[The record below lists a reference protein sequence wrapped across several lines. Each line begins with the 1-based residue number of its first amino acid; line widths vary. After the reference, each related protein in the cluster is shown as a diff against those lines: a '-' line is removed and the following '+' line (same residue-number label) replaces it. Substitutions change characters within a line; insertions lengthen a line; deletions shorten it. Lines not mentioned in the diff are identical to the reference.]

1 MPSAAPTRIGLIAD
15 THGLL
20 RPEAM
25 EALHG
30 SDRIIHA
37 GDIGDPA
44 ILERLSQIAPVT
56 AVRGNNDKG
65 GWAATLPRT
74 DLVRVG
80 RAFIYVIHDLAELD
94 LDPAAA
100 GCSAV
105 VSGHSHRPRQEWRD
119 GVHNINPGS
128 AGPRRFSL
136 PVALG
141 CLLVSAG
148 GVEAELI
155 ELPR

>member
-1 MPSAAPTRIGLIAD
+1 MPPAARTRIGLIAD

-20 RPEAM
+20 RPEAVA
-25 EALHG
+25 ALRG
-30 SDRIIHA
+30 SDLIIHA

-44 ILERLSQIAPVT
+44 ILDRLSQIAPVT

-65 GWAATLPRT
+65 AWAATLPRT
-74 DLVRVG
+74 ALIRAAA
-80 RAFIYVIHDLAELD
+80 AFIYVIHDLAELN
-94 LDPAAA
+94 LDPTAA

-105 VSGHSHRPRQEWRD
+105 VSGHSHRPTQQWRD
-119 GVHNINPGS
+119 GVLFVNPGS

-141 CLLVSAG
+141 HLLVSAEG
-148 GVEAELI
+148 IEAELI
-155 ELPR
+155 ELPG

>member
-1 MPSAAPTRIGLIAD
+1 MPSAVPTRIGLIAD

-20 RPEAM
+20 RPEAVA
-25 EALHG
+25 ALRG
-30 SDRIIHA
+30 SDLVIHA

-44 ILERLSQIAPVT
+44 ILERLSQVAPVI

-65 GWAATLPRT
+65 GWAAALPRT
-74 DLVRVG
+74 DLVRAG
-80 RAFIYVIHDLAELD
+80 TAFIYVIHDLTELD

-100 GCSAV
+100 GCSVV
-105 VSGHSHRPRQEWRD
+105 VSGHSHRPMQERRD
-119 GVHNINPGS
+119 GVLFVNPGS

-141 CLLVSAG
+141 YLLVSADRID
-148 GVEAELI
+148 ARLI
-155 ELPR
+155 ELQA